1 MTYRGVH
8 LSQVK
13 PSGFATHLIEHLV
26 EKYQPRVRSLLDVG
40 CGAGGYTREW
50 QKKFPNARIVALDL
64 DPAPIAGVKTLKYD
78 LSMASMFGQYDV
90 VFSKSVLEHLQG
102 PATQGF
108 VRILK
113 ENIAPGGIGFV
124 MLPDWKTCVD
134 VFFDDYTHVSP
145 YTEDSLRDMLRVN
158 GLNAEVSVFWQ
169 VPFAWKHPKLWKVV
183 RRFWWAVRDK
193 DLQYRMKHAALLA
206 VVRA

>member
-1 MTYRGVH
+1 MTYRNVH
-8 LSQVK
+8 LSQVQ
-13 PSGFATHLIEHLV
+13 PSGFAKHLIDHLV
-26 EKYQPRVRSLLDVG
+26 EKYAPKSRSLLDVG
-40 CGAGGYTREW
+40 CGTGGYTREW
-50 QKKFPNARIVALDL
+50 QKKFPSARIVAVDL
-64 DPAPIAGVKTLKYD
+64 DPGQIDGVRTIPFD
-78 LSMASMFGQYDV
+78 LSVARMEGQFDI

-102 PATQGF
+102 EGTKGF

-113 ENIAPGGIGFV
+113 ENIGRGGVGFV
-124 MLPDWKTCVD
+124 LLPDWKTCMD
-134 VFFDDYTHVSP
+134 VFYDDYTHVSP

-158 GLNAEVSVFWQ
+158 GLDAEVSVFWQ